1 MVIQTGDL
9 RIGVS
14 QAAHTSRVDRQEA
27 ERSSHLGRLI
37 VEDSA
42 LEVVVKLLNA
52 GILGLAVAEDL
63 GVAFTQLG
71 NGLLKVHDSDAMLAD
86 TIVEGFLQGEDLTV
100 LPLHGLSQITNL
112 TLEISNGGALLVVG
126 LSTDRLA
133 SEQGI
138 VLVEGV
144 HILLAPVFSFRT
156 DGCCLSI
163 GLDFG
168 FVLGLGLGDKHLGAG
183 HNVMEGRNQFGNG
196 LIEFGHINF
205 LL

>member
-1 MVIQTGDL
+1 MVIQAGDL
-9 RIGVS
+9 RIGIG

-52 GILGLAVAEDL
+52 GILGLAVADDL
-63 GVAFTQLG
+63 GIALTQLG
-71 NGLLKVHDSDAMLAD
+71 DGFLKVQNGDALLTCAV
-86 TIVEGFLQGEDLTV
+86 VESLFQGEDLTV
-100 LPLHGLSQITNL
+100 LPLNGLGQIANL
-112 TLEISNGGALLVVG
+112 ALKIGDGGALLVMG
-126 LSTDRLA
+126 LGTDRLA
-133 SEQGI
+133 GEQGI

-144 HILLAPVFSFRT
+144 HILLAPVFSLRAE
-156 DGCCLSI
+156 GRCLSV

-168 FVLGLGLGDKHLGAG
+168 FVLGLGLGDEHLGAG
-183 HNVMEGRNQFGNG
+183 HNLLESRNQFGNG